1 MFNKKK
7 SLLSLTALGLLALAL
22 AGCEQEG
29 PAEKAGKEIDK
40 ALSQAGQEMEKV
52 GNSIQEAARTAH
64 K

>member
-7 SLLSLTALGLLALAL
+7 SLLSLAAMGVIALAL

-52 GNSIQEAARTAH
+52 GNSIQEATRTAQ